1 MTICTNS
8 VVHYTKGSN
17 GLSGVDVL
25 KHILMEG
32 FIPKCCKEMILKD
45 NEKIQMNIP
54 EVSFCDIPFSQI
66 SDHVSAY
73 GSYAIG
79 LTKDWARLKGLNP
92 VIYIIKDSII
102 QRVLIDTLQT
112 TANIVEAAPNVAPY
126 GLNLM
131 HSVKVNLS
139 FFKYESAPLYRK
151 GELIEDNY
159 LYYKE
164 REWRYVVDSFE
175 FTEDI
180 FFEEQ
185 ETKIQE
191 RNEMLKDSRYR
202 LNFQIEDISY
212 IIVEREIEIH
222 DMVSFVKKF
231 YKDESTK
238 VDILLTKIKSMER
251 IKSDY

>member
-1 MTICTNS
+1 
-8 VVHYTKGSN
+8 
-17 GLSGVDVL
+17 
-25 KHILMEG
+25 
-32 FIPKCCKEMILKD
+32 
-45 NEKIQMNIP
+45 
-54 EVSFCDIPFSQI
+54 
-66 SDHVSAY
+66 
-73 GSYAIG
+73 
-79 LTKDWARLKGLNP
+79 
-92 VIYIIKDSII
+92 
-102 QRVLIDTLQT
+102 
-112 TANIVEAAPNVAPY
+112 
-126 GLNLM
+126 M

-212 IIVEREIEIH
+212 IIVEKEIEIH

>member
-1 MTICTNS
+1 M
-8 VVHYTKGSN
+8 
-17 GLSGVDVL
+17 
-25 KHILMEG
+25 
-32 FIPKCCKEMILKD
+32 
-45 NEKIQMNIP
+45 
-54 EVSFCDIPFSQI
+54 
-66 SDHVSAY
+66 
-73 GSYAIG
+73 
-79 LTKDWARLKGLNP
+79 
-92 VIYIIKDSII
+92 
-102 QRVLIDTLQT
+102 
-112 TANIVEAAPNVAPY
+112 
-126 GLNLM
+126 
-131 HSVKVNLS
+131 
-139 FFKYESAPLYRK
+139 
-151 GELIEDNY
+151 
-159 LYYKE
+159 
-164 REWRYVVDSFE
+164 VDSFE

-212 IIVEREIEIH
+212 IIVEKEIEIH